1 MHPINAAII
10 AESMAYPVALKLIPE
25 KDWPPLTKKAQ
36 KVFESKVSQVWRNR
50 KFMVLVYPEKD
61 GIERLTCFRTLM
73 KDDGSRFVDGITWDE
88 LQALKNEC
96 GRGDRWA
103 LEVYPADSK
112 IVNVSNMR
120 HLWVLPA
127 GKTPDMG
134 WL

>member
-36 KVFESKVSQVWRNR
+36 KIFTSKISEVWRNR

-103 LEVYPADSK
+103 MEIYPAEAK

-120 HLWVLPA
+120 HLWVLPE
-127 GKTPDMG
+127 GKTPEMG